1 MNSIQSN
8 ECAKRS
14 DTWCNNNNDDDKL
27 ADDINRSLY
36 CGVTV
41 TATAFYDDDDDD
53 ERCAR

>member
-1 MNSIQSN
+1 VNQIKSN

-14 DTWCNNNNDDDKL
+14 DTWCNNNNDKL

-41 TATAFYDDDDDD
+41 TATVF
-53 ERCAR
+53 